1 MNTTPHASPVR
12 TAIEIAV
19 NLLLIFILLAWCL
32 QILRPFLSLIVWG
45 GVIAIATYTPF
56 LKLQS
61 GLGGRKKLAV
71 AVFTLIALA
80 IILVPAWL
88 FVGSI
93 VESSGQLRASL
104 ESGTF
109 NVPPPNESVK
119 SWPVVGEE
127 LYQQWVAAAGNF
139 EAWLTANA
147 ETVRA
152 AVGGFVAKLGS
163 IGLSILQFVISTL
176 IAAAMI
182 ANAESIGA
190 GMHRLFSRVAG
201 ESAEGM
207 MSLTTSTV
215 RSVTTGVLGI
225 AFIQAVLAGIG
236 MMVAGVPG
244 AGIWTLLILILGI
257 AQLPPLLV
265 LIPVIVYVFSM
276 ESTTVAVVFMIWS
289 LLVAFSDIVLKPLLL
304 GRGVEAPMLVIL
316 LGAIGGM
323 LMSGIIGL
331 FVGAV
336 VLALGYTLL
345 VAWLKSG
352 EQEADQ
358 PDPAA

>member
-12 TAIEIAV
+12 MAIEIAV
-19 NLLLIFILLAWCL
+19 NLLLVFLLLAWCL
-32 QILRPFLSLIVWG
+32 QILRPFISLIVWG
-45 GVIAIATYTPF
+45 AVIAIATYKPF

-61 GLGGRKKLAV
+61 SLGGRKKLAV
-71 AVFTLIALA
+71 IVFTLVALA
-80 IILVPAWL
+80 IILIPAWL

-119 SWPVVGEE
+119 GWPVVGVE

-147 ETVRA
+147 ETVKA
-152 AVGGFVAKLGS
+152 VVGGFVAKLGS
-163 IGLSILQFVISTL
+163 IGLGILQFVISTL

-190 GMHRLFSRVAG
+190 GMHRLFRRVAG
-201 ESAEGM
+201 DSAEDL

-244 AGIWTLLILILGI
+244 AGVWTLLILILGI

-265 LIPVIVYVFSM
+265 LIPAVVYVFSV
-276 ESTTVAVVFMIWS
+276 ESTTVAVIFMIWS
-289 LLVAFSDIVLKPLLL
+289 LLVAFSDLVLKPLLL

-336 VLALGYTLL
+336 VLALGYSLL

-352 EQEADQ
+352 EPQPDEADTVS
-358 PDPAA
+358 

>member
-19 NLLLIFILLAWCL
+19 NLLLVFILLAWCL

-56 LKLQS
+56 LKLQNM
-61 GLGGRKKLAV
+61 LGGRRKLAV
-71 AVFTLIALA
+71 IVFTLVALA

-93 VESSGQLRASL
+93 IETAGLLRAAMD
-104 ESGTF
+104 SGTF
-109 NVPPPNESVK
+109 TVPPPDESVQG
-119 SWPVVGEE
+119 WPLVGQK
-127 LYQQWVAAAGNF
+127 LYQQWAAAAANF

-147 ETVRA
+147 ESVK
-152 AVGGFVAKLGS
+152 AVIGGLVAKLGS
-163 IGLSILQFVISTL
+163 IGLGILQFVISVL

-201 ESAEGM
+201 DSADGM

-225 AFIQAVLAGIG
+225 AFIQSVLAGLG
-236 MMVAGVPG
+236 MMVAGVPA
-244 AGIWTLLILILGI
+244 AGVWTLLILILGI
-257 AQLPPLLV
+257 AQLPPLLI
-265 LIPVIVYVFSM
+265 LIPVVVYVFSV

-352 EQEADQ
+352 EPDADQ
-358 PDPAA
+358 PDVVS

>member
-1 MNTTPHASPVR
+1 MSATPQTSPVR
-12 TAIEIAV
+12 TAIDIAV
-19 NLLLIFILLAWCL
+19 NLLLVFILLAWCL

-45 GVIAIATYTPF
+45 AVIAIATYKPF
-56 LKLQS
+56 LNLQS
-61 GLGGRKKLAV
+61 SLGGRKKLTV
-71 AVFTLIALA
+71 IVFTLIALA

-93 VESSGQLRASL
+93 LESSGQLRASL
-104 ESGTF
+104 ESGSFT
-109 NVPPPNESVK
+109 VPPPNESVK
-119 SWPVVGEE
+119 SWPLVGEK
-127 LYQQWVAAAGNF
+127 LYQQWASAAGNF

-147 ETVRA
+147 ETVKA
-152 AVGGFVAKLGS
+152 VVGGFVAKLGS
-163 IGLSILQFVISTL
+163 IGLGVLQFVISTL

-190 GMHRLFSRVAG
+190 GMQRMFRRVAG
-201 ESAEGM
+201 DSADGM
-207 MSLTTSTV
+207 LSLTTSTV

-225 AFIQAVLAGIG
+225 AFIQAVLAGLG
-236 MMVAGVPG
+236 MMVAGVPA
-244 AGIWTLLILILGI
+244 AGVWTLLILILGI

-265 LIPVIVYVFSM
+265 LIPVIVYVFSV
-276 ESTTVAVVFMIWS
+276 ESTTVAVMFMIWS

-352 EQEADQ
+352 EPDADEAN
-358 PDPAA
+358 AA

>member
-1 MNTTPHASPVR
+1 MNTTPQTSPVR

-19 NLLLIFILLAWCL
+19 NLLLIFLLLAWCL
-32 QILRPFLSLIVWG
+32 QILRPFISLIVWG
-45 GVIAIATYTPF
+45 AVIAIATYKPF

-71 AVFTLIALA
+71 TVFTLIALA
-80 IILVPAWL
+80 MVLVPAWL

-93 VESSGQLRASL
+93 VESSGLLRASL

-109 NVPPPNESVK
+109 NVPPPNESVQ
-119 SWPVVGEE
+119 SWPLVGET
-127 LYQQWVAAAGNF
+127 LYRQWSAAAGNF
-139 EAWLTANA
+139 EAWLTDNA
-147 ETVRA
+147 ETVKA
-152 AVGGFVAKLGS
+152 VVGGFLARLGS
-163 IGLSILQFVISTL
+163 IGVGILQFVISTL

-182 ANAESIGA
+182 ANAELISA
-190 GMHRLFSRVAG
+190 GMRRLMGRVAG

-207 MSLTTSTV
+207 LSLATSTV

-225 AFIQAVLAGIG
+225 AFIQALLAGIG

-265 LIPVIVYVFSM
+265 LIPVIVYVFSV
-276 ESTTVAVVFMIWS
+276 ESTTVAVIFMIWS

-352 EQEADQ
+352 EAEPDEADM
-358 PDPAA
+358 AS

>member
-1 MNTTPHASPVR
+1 MSATPQSSPVR

-19 NLLLIFILLAWCL
+19 NLLLVFILLAWCL
-32 QILRPFLSLIVWG
+32 QILKPFLSLIVWG
-45 GVIAIATYTPF
+45 AVIAIATYTPF

-61 GLGGRKKLAV
+61 SLGGRKKLAV
-71 AVFTLIALA
+71 IVFTLIALA

-93 VESSGQLRASL
+93 LESSGQLRAAL

-109 NVPPPNESVK
+109 DVPPPNESVQ
-119 SWPVVGEE
+119 SWPLVGEK
-127 LYQQWVAAAGNF
+127 LYQQWAAAASNF
-139 EAWLTANA
+139 EAWLTANS
-147 ETVRA
+147 ETVKA
-152 AVGGFVAKLGS
+152 VVGGFVAKLGS
-163 IGLSILQFVISTL
+163 IGLGILQFVISTL

-190 GMHRLFSRVAG
+190 GMQRLFRRVAG
-201 ESAEGM
+201 DSAEGM

-225 AFIQAVLAGIG
+225 AFIQAVLAGLG
-236 MMVAGVPG
+236 MMAAGVPG
-244 AGIWTLLILILGI
+244 AGIWTLVILILGI

-265 LIPVIVYVFSM
+265 LIPVIVYVFSA
-276 ESTTVAVVFMIWS
+276 ESTTVAVIFMIWS
-289 LLVAFSDIVLKPLLL
+289 LLVAFSDLVLKPLLL

-352 EQEADQ
+352 EPEADEA
-358 PDPAA
+358 DAAS

>member
-1 MNTTPHASPVR
+1 MSATPQASPVR

-19 NLLLIFILLAWCL
+19 NLLLVFILLAWCL
-32 QILRPFLSLIVWG
+32 QILKPFLSLIVWG
-45 GVIAIATYTPF
+45 AVIAIATYTPF

-61 GLGGRKKLAV
+61 SLGGRKKLAV
-71 AVFTLIALA
+71 IVFTLIALA

-93 VESSGQLRASL
+93 LESSGQLRASL

-109 NVPPPNESVK
+109 TVPDPNESVK
-119 SWPVVGEE
+119 SWPLVGEK
-127 LYQQWVAAAGNF
+127 LYQQWAAAAGNF
-139 EAWLTANA
+139 EAWLTANS
-147 ETVRA
+147 ETVKA
-152 AVGGFVAKLGS
+152 VVGGLVAKLGG
-163 IGLSILQFVISTL
+163 IGLGVLQFVISTL

-190 GMHRLFSRVAG
+190 GMQRMFRRVAG
-201 ESAEGM
+201 DSAEGM
-207 MSLTTSTV
+207 LSLTTSTV

-225 AFIQAVLAGIG
+225 AFIQAFLAGLG
-236 MMVAGVPG
+236 MMVAGVPA
-244 AGIWTLLILILGI
+244 AGVWTLLILILGI

-265 LIPVIVYVFSM
+265 LIPVIVYVFSV

-352 EQEADQ
+352 EPDADEAN
-358 PDPAA
+358 AA

>member
-1 MNTTPHASPVR
+1 MNPTPHASPVR

-32 QILRPFLSLIVWG
+32 QIIRPFLSLIVWA
-45 GVIAIATYTPF
+45 GVIAIATYSPF
-56 LKLQS
+56 LKLRS
-61 GLGGRKKLAV
+61 GLGGRNKLAV
-71 AVFTLIALA
+71 IVFALVALA
-80 IILVPAWL
+80 IILVPASL

-93 VESSGQLRASL
+93 VESASQLRTAL

-109 NVPPPNESVK
+109 IVPPPNESVK
-119 SWPVVGEE
+119 EWPAIGET
-127 LYQQWVAAAGNF
+127 LYSEWADAATNV

-152 AVGGFVAKLGS
+152 VIGGLAAKLGS
-163 IGLSILQFVISTL
+163 IGLGILQFTISTL
-176 IAAAMI
+176 IAAAMLAKADSI
-182 ANAESIGA
+182 AA
-190 GMHRLFSRVAG
+190 GMKRLFSRVAG
-201 ESAEGM
+201 DSAEEM
-207 MSLTTSTV
+207 MSLTISTV

-225 AFIQAVLAGIG
+225 AFIQAFLAGLG
-236 MMVAGVPG
+236 MLVAGVPA
-244 AGIWTLLILILGI
+244 AGLWALIILILGI

-265 LIPVIVYVFSM
+265 LIPVIIYVFSVQ
-276 ESTTVAVVFMIWS
+276 STTVAVVFLIWS
-289 LLVAFSDIVLKPLLL
+289 LLVAFSDLVLKPLLL

-352 EQEADQ
+352 EPEPDQ
-358 PDPAA
+358 PDAAA

>member
-1 MNTTPHASPVR
+1 MNMTPHASPVR

-19 NLLLIFILLAWCL
+19 NLLLVFLLLAWCF
-32 QILRPFLSLIVWG
+32 QILKPFISLIVWG
-45 GVIAIATYTPF
+45 AVIAISTYKPF

-61 GLGGRKKLAV
+61 SLGGRKKLAV
-71 AVFTLIALA
+71 VMFTLIALA

-93 VESSGQLRASL
+93 LESSGQLSAAMD
-104 ESGTF
+104 SGTF
-109 NVPPPNESVK
+109 NVPPPDESVK
-119 SWPVVGEE
+119 SWPLIGEK

-147 ETVRA
+147 ETVET
-152 AVGGFVAKLGS
+152 VIGGIIAKLGS
-163 IGLSILQFVISTL
+163 IGLGILQFVISTL

-182 ANAESIGA
+182 ANAELIVA
-190 GMHRLFSRVAG
+190 GMRRLFVRVAG

-207 MSLTTSTV
+207 LSLATSTV

-225 AFIQAVLAGIG
+225 AFIQAFLAGLG
-236 MMVAGVPG
+236 MMVAGVPA
-244 AGIWTLLILILGI
+244 AGVWTLLILILGI

-265 LIPVIVYVFSM
+265 LIPVIVYVFSV

-352 EQEADQ
+352 EPDTDEAD
-358 PDPAA
+358 AVS